1 MWNHGLARLKA
12 ELSAIQIDRNN
23 VRFERDQAGNANNFR
38 IGFAIR
44 PCRKTCVADVVVAA
58 EAFVGAKGLMFHEG
72 KSGLIDVGT
81 RNVPARSKTGL
92 VEDQRPLTVRDDS
105 VAITN
110 HEMARSLADVNSM
123 VTVGS
128 MAQDPFL
135 FFVKGVHGPPSKR
148 DPRTKI
154 ARKGGEVHVLPRSA
168 WCTLTTGFN
177 QVPGSL
183 PQIRMFC
190 DVLAAL

>member
-1 MWNHGLARLKA
+1 
-12 ELSAIQIDRNN
+12 
-23 VRFERDQAGNANNFR
+23 
-38 IGFAIR
+38 
-44 PCRKTCVADVVVAA
+44 
-58 EAFVGAKGLMFHEG
+58 MFHEG

-92 VEDQRPLTVRDDS
+92 VEDQRPLTLRDDA

-110 HEMARSLADVNSM
+110 QEMARSLADVNSM

-128 MAQDPFL
+128 MAQDAFL
-135 FFVKGVHGPPSKR
+135 FFEEGVHGPPSKR
-148 DPRTKI
+148 DPPTKI

-168 WCTLTTGFN
+168 RRTLITGFN
-177 QVPGSL
+177 EEPGSL
-183 PQIRMFC
+183 PQIGMFR